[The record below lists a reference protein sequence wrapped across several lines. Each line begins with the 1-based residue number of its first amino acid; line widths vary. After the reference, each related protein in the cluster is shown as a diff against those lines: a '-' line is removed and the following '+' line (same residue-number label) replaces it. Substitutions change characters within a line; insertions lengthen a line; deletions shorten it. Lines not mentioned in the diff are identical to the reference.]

1 MTKNTIGRIRN
12 SWRRYAGPRPK
23 ETGRPGGCRPSEA
36 VRGAGAPVR
45 ETMDEIGDQT
55 MEVVLKHYARTIPE
69 HRRLVVNRM
78 AEAMAHDGHEPAAT
92 LKTPDGTMTDPADSD
107 ATYKRIRE
115 CLEELASILE
125 DAIKTN
131 NQDGRRE

>member
-1 MTKNTIGRIRN
+1 
-12 SWRRYAGPRPK
+12 
-23 ETGRPGGCRPSEA
+23 
-36 VRGAGAPVR
+36 
-45 ETMDEIGDQT
+45 MDEIGDQT
-55 MEVVLKHYARTIPE
+55 MEVVLKHYARVIPE
-69 HRRLVVNRM
+69 HRWLVVNRM

-92 LKTPDGTMTDPADSD
+92 LKPPDGTMTDSADPD